1 MNLLEVYENYL
12 NQKGQSF
19 KTTGRAEAAE
29 ERQPGTQLH

>member
-19 KTTGRAEAAE
+19 KTTVRAEASAE
-29 ERQPGTQLH
+29 QQPGSQLH

>member
-19 KTTGRAEAAE
+19 KTTFRTETSSAP
-29 ERQPGTQLH
+29 QPDTQLH